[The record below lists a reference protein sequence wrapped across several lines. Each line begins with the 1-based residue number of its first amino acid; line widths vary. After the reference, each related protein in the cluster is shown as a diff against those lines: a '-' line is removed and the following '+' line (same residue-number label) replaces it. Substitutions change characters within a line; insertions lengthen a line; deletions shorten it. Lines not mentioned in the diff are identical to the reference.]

1 MRYRNFVCKLY
12 ASPNMNNVSTS
23 IILDKRFK
31 LSDGTYRVKLRLT
44 FERKQ
49 KYYPL
54 KEKFTPEEFE
64 LVCSP
69 KARGRHKD
77 FQLLFNEI
85 ELKAQETINALISFS
100 FEAFEKK
107 YNKYSGT
114 KNNVVEYF
122 DQHIALLKK
131 MNKIG
136 TSVSYQT
143 ALNSFLRYNDSCGV
157 KNWSV
162 FDITPEWL
170 AEYQLWMENNHATL
184 TTVGFYTRSLR
195 TIINQIIEEG
205 KLPKDLYPFGR
216 RKYVIP
222 TGRNIKKA
230 LNKELIKKIAAWES
244 PTEAYERAR
253 DFWYF
258 SYLCNGMNFGD
269 IAQLQWKD
277 LHQDYL
283 VFYRSKTKNT
293 TRHNPKPI
301 VVIMMMEI
309 RKIIDRW
316 GSRQGDFIFD
326 IISGKEPADEKRKK
340 IQQFIKTNNKY
351 TKRIGEELGLGYKLT
366 TYHARHSFATVIMLA
381 GGSSEFIK
389 EKLGHSD
396 VRTTKSYLGDF
407 DLETSRK
414 FQEALL

>member
-1 MRYRNFVCKLY
+1 MSK
-12 ASPNMNNVSTS
+12 VSTS

-31 LSDGTYRVKLRLT
+31 LSDGTYPVKLRIT

-49 KYYPL
+49 KYYPID
-54 KEKFTPEEFE
+54 EKFSVEEFE
-64 LVCSP
+64 QIISP
-69 KARGRHKD
+69 KARGGHKD

-85 ELKAQETINALISFS
+85 ELKAKNTINDLISFS
-100 FEAFEKK
+100 FGAFEKK
-107 YNKYSGT
+107 FNKHSGN

-122 DQHIALLKK
+122 DQHIAYLKK
-131 MNKIG
+131 LNKIG

-143 ALNSFLRYNDSCGV
+143 ALNSFLKYNEACGV
-157 KNWSV
+157 KNWSI
-162 FDITPEWL
+162 FDITPDWL
-170 AEYQLWMENNHATL
+170 AEYQVWMENNLATL
-184 TTVGFYTRSLR
+184 TTVGFYTRCLR
-195 TIINQIIEEG
+195 TIFNQIIEEG
-205 KLPKDLYPFGR
+205 KCPKELYPFGR

-230 LNKELIKKIAAWES
+230 LDKQLIRKIANWEC
-244 PTEAYERAR
+244 PNETYQRAR

-258 SYLCNGMNFGD
+258 SYLCNGINFGD

-277 LHQDYL
+277 LHQDSL

-301 VVIMMMEI
+301 SVIMIKEI
-309 RKIIDRW
+309 RQIIDRW
-316 GSRQGDFIFD
+316 GSRKGDIIFD
-326 IISGKEPADEKRKK
+326 IISGKELAIEKRKK

-351 TKRIGEELGLGYKLT
+351 TKIIGEDLGLSFKLT